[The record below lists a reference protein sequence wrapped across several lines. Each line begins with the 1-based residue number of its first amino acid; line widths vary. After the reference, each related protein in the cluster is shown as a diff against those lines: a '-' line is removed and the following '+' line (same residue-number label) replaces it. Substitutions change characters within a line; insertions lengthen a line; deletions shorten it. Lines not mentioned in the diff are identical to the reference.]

1 MFLQVE
7 FLSEV
12 DGGRFPLL
20 VPTFYHQS
28 VALPHGGALLHRLPV
43 PVENLLGDEDK
54 GFQGV
59 GKATLEWER
68 AIMVAPDVLSLYF
81 KDTPR
86 RSHGLALDLAGAK
99 LLAAYGAGV
108 SGYYAGVE
116 MADGFV

>member
-1 MFLQVE
+1 MAVSRCWCQHSTTNRWPSPTAE
-7 FLSEV
+7 LSFT
-12 DGGRFPLL
+12 DC
-20 VPTFYHQS
+20 
-28 VALPHGGALLHRLPV
+28 PV
-43 PVENLLGDEDK
+43 PVENLLGDEDN